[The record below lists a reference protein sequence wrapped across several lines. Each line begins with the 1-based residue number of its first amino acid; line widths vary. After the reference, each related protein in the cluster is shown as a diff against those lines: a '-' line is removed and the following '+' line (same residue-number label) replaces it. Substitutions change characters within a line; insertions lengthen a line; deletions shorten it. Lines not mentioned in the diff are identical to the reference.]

1 MGKDSVAINRS
12 KILEALKSSY
22 TCIDE
27 PILHADASR
36 SDINGRYLTS
46 LRVFGSRE
54 VDEPQSPPHTG
65 KFRYGVLVE
74 DDKFLFASNNFDN
87 PKPKRSSKLTVE
99 QNVIDPQRVK
109 EKVTSALKALSF
121 REPHVLVQFWS
132 PVAVRKRWL
141 LTTLDQPFGL
151 GVVDEGLYLYRLESD
166 KCMFAVDGEH
176 REELGPPGHVT
187 RVYHQKLP
195 EWSLDLNDLSHRQDW
210 AASHNIHGY
219 VTLPVFEPGTGCCVG
234 VLELVTS
241 STYVDYA
248 FEVRQVSRALKGE
261 NLESPNVLEDTSIY
275 ARVGDGNR
283 LLEQDEIFQALRM
296 VCDNH
301 HLPLAQ
307 TWGPCGV
314 NSVMASSGNLM
325 RSCNSFSR
333 NCIGKVCMS
342 TAALPFSVRDL
353 SKWDFREACRERHL
367 DKSQGVVGRSL
378 SSRGLCFCGDV
389 SQLGEDEYP
398 LAPYARMHGITSCLT
413 FYLKSIEVDD
423 EYVVELFLPTQSE
436 NEADLRSLVRTVEQ
450 HFKNASRIQV
460 GDMSSIQ
467 VIGEIPLNRNL
478 EFSTLTENLHPLSE
492 NKNNDC
498 DDAAFSKKQ
507 SEFAYVEEDN
517 PTSSAAA
524 GKRREYN
531 IDKSKEAIRKRSRAG
546 DSISLEEIVEHYG
559 KTLEEAANCLGVSR
573 STLKRICRNLSI
585 PSWSYIRDPNQNDPF
600 LNSDKKDAAIH
611 ASDSRHMVKVQT
623 LKQNTKAAC
632 GSELDDEP
640 HTEVVGSP
648 VDLSVN
654 QMDLSDLKMVTAM
667 SDTSET
673 DYANVA
679 DQLRLTNAS
688 IEEICDNFTVEK
700 INLLK
705 EDAECKGDSDTVMS
719 TDTVTVN
726 VKYKESIEQFTFLH
740 SDELSKW
747 EHKVAK
753 RFKIEGQRARLKYK
767 DEDGDLILICYDE
780 DLKAA
785 LVTSGVAVIWVRF
798 FEERIEVELVEKMV
812 FGVMAIEGEAGV
824 KDGDSDKKEKAVNVI
839 KELVWGKK

>member
-1 MGKDSVAINRS
+1 MGKDSVAGNRS
-12 KILEALKSSY
+12 KVLEAFRSKY
-22 TCIDE
+22 TCIHE
-27 PILHADASR
+27 PILHADTSR
-36 SDINGRYLTS
+36 SDNNRRYLTS

-54 VDEPQSPPHTG
+54 VDEPQSPPHAG
-65 KFRYGVLVE
+65 
-74 DDKFLFASNNFDN
+74 
-87 PKPKRSSKLTVE
+87 SSELTVE

-109 EKVTSALKALSF
+109 EKMTSALKALSF
-121 REPHVLVQFWS
+121 REPRVLVQFWS
-132 PVAVRKRWL
+132 PVTVRKRWL

-151 GVVDEGLYLYRLESD
+151 GVVDEGLYLYRLESEN
-166 KCMFAVDGEH
+166 CMFAVDGEH
-176 REELGPPGHVT
+176 REELGPPGRAT

-195 EWSLDLNDLSHRQDW
+195 EWSLDLNDLSPRQDG

-219 VTLPVFEPGTGCCVG
+219 IYLPVFEPGTGCCVG
-234 VLELVTS
+234 VLEIVTS
-241 STYVDYA
+241 SNYVDYA
-248 FEVRQVSRALKGE
+248 SEVQQVSRALKGE
-261 NLESPNVLEDTSIY
+261 NLESPNVLEDTGIY

-283 LLEQDEIFQALRM
+283 QLEQDEIFQALRM
-296 VCDNH
+296 VCDIH

-307 TWGPCGV
+307 TWGPCGF
-314 NSVMASSGNLM
+314 NSVVASSGNLM

-389 SQLGEDEYP
+389 SQLGKDEYP

-413 FYLKSIEVDD
+413 VYLKSIEVDE
-423 EYVVELFLPTQSE
+423 EYVVELFLPTRSE

-467 VIGEIPLNRNL
+467 VIKGIPFNRNL
-478 EFSTLTENLHPLSE
+478 EFSTLTETLHPLSE
-492 NKNNDC
+492 YKNNDC

-507 SEFAYVEEDN
+507 SEFAYVEEDD

-524 GKRREYN
+524 GTENVDINAGKRREYY
-531 IDKSKEAIRKRSRAG
+531 IDRSKEARRKRSRPG
-546 DSISLEEIVEHYG
+546 TSISLEEIIKHYG

-573 STLKRICRNLSI
+573 STLRRICRNLSI
-585 PSWSYIRDPNQNDPF
+585 PNWPYVRDPNQSDPL
-600 LNSDKKDAAIH
+600 LNLDQTDAAIH
-611 ASDSRHMVKVQT
+611 ASDSRHMVKVHM
-623 LKQNTKAAC
+623 LKQNTKVAC
-632 GSELDDEP
+632 GFELDDKP
-640 HTEVVGSP
+640 STEVVGPP

-654 QMDLSDLKMVTAM
+654 QMDLSDLKMVM

-673 DYANVA
+673 DYANGA

-688 IEEICDNFTVEK
+688 IEEVCDNFTVEK

-705 EDAECKGDSDTVMS
+705 EDAEFKGDSDTLMS
-719 TDTVTVN
+719 TNTVTVN

-747 EHKVAK
+747 ENKVAQ
-753 RFKIEGQRARLKYK
+753 RFKIEGQRACLKYK
-767 DEDGDLILICYDE
+767 DEDGNLILICNDD

-785 LVTSGVAVIWVRF
+785 LVTSGSMNLICK
-798 FEERIEVELVEKMV
+798 LDDM
-812 FGVMAIEGEAGV
+812 
-824 KDGDSDKKEKAVNVI
+824 
-839 KELVWGKK
+839 